1 MSDIQTTV
9 SYLTRSLADLE
20 FPVYFSLTAQPGYNS
35 SLLASYGFTGEWGLF
50 KGKHRQQ
57 SQWIKLDWKHN
68 NLSIKGSVGEDR

>member
-57 SQWIKLDWKHN
+57 SQWIKLDWEHN